1 MDTLRLRWEDP
12 VEKLMEA
19 FEAIAANPETD
30 VTDIL
35 FPKKPEAKVSPSAA
49 KP

>member
-1 MDTLRLRWEDP
+1 MDTLRLRWDDP
-12 VEKLMEA
+12 VGKLMEA

-30 VTDIL
+30 ATDIL
-35 FPKKPEAKVSPSAA
+35 FPKKPDAKVSSFAA